1 MWNAKADGLHSS
13 VFIDR
18 LDITSYEIEMAR
30 LRAHALRSQALAKN
44 LRALTNTVTGW
55 FAMRRARRQ
64 MMQLD
69 DRMLEDIGLTRYE
82 IYDAFETPSVDVSA
96 VFAPVTKLVRKVID
110 FVKGWHGRRNAYQQ
124 LSVLDD
130 HMLEDIGIRR
140 DEIEAIAF
148 RGKVRK
154 PLMHAPVSVDS
165 LRSQALPGVHPE
177 NGNKHIAA

>member
-13 VFIDR
+13 VFMDR

-30 LRAHALRSQALAKN
+30 LRAHALRSQALAKHLKGMVN
-44 LRALTNTVTGW
+44 AVKGW
-55 FAMRRARRQ
+55 FAMRQARRQ
-64 MMQLD
+64 MLQLD
-69 DRMLEDIGLTRYE
+69 DRLLEDIGLTRYE
-82 IYDAFETPSVDVSA
+82 IYDAFDVPTIDFSA
-96 VFAPVTKLVRKVID
+96 VFAPVVNVARKVVG
-110 FVKGWHGRRNAYQQ
+110 FVKGWNGRRNAYQQ

-165 LRSQALPGVHPE
+165 LRTQALLGVRPE
-177 NGNKHIAA
+177 NANKHIAA